1 MKTKIKLSM
10 VLFVFLVLQG
20 NTLRA
25 QWTVYDPGNF
35 AQGIIN
41 TTNQIAQTSATAQGV
56 MHNFVELQR
65 IYYQGKEYYDKLRM
79 VNNLVR
85 DARKVQQTVLLV
97 SEITQMYITSF
108 GKMMNDPNFT
118 TMEIVA
124 IAAGYALLL
133 QESTELLRELK
144 QIISPTSLSFNDKE
158 RIDIVDRVYSEVRR
172 YHSLVS
178 YYTKKNI
185 SVSVIRSIKKSQS
198 KQVFALYGN
207 FNEKYW

>member
-1 MKTKIKLSM
+1 
-10 VLFVFLVLQG
+10 
-20 NTLRA
+20 
-25 QWTVYDPGNF
+25 
-35 AQGIIN
+35 
-41 TTNQIAQTSATAQGV
+41 

-172 YHSLVS
+172 YHSLVN